1 LAGIEVSPA
10 GIEAPSAES
19 YAESLPGAVT
29 RILCEGTTGSA
40 ESCASEDIGF
50 DTIMMKERRRARR
63 FASFLFMEKNP
74 F

>member
-1 LAGIEVSPA
+1 VSPV
-10 GIEAPSAES
+10 GIEASSAES
-19 YAESLPGAVT
+19 YAVSLPGAVT

-50 DTIMMKERRRARR
+50 DTIMMKERRRARS
-63 FASFLFMEKNP
+63 FGSFLFMVGNP